1 MAGRGISVNLP
12 EEFMRVSKTIAFL
25 ATLAAFA
32 CGGSSDD
39 DNGNPTG
46 PGGGGATNGTFSAV
60 INGTT
65 WSATGQVSVTRQNPN
80 FIGIGGSGFAGS
92 TAYAFVL
99 GIGNAT
105 GPGTHSFNI
114 SAGGD
119 GSSLIIGGTTTGWGT
134 AFNGGTGSVTITVL
148 TTNRIAGTF
157 SGTAV
162 PSSGSAGNLI
172 VTNGQF
178 DLTF

>member
-1 MAGRGISVNLP
+1 MRIS
-12 EEFMRVSKTIAFL
+12 RTIAFL
-25 ATLAAFA
+25 ATLSALA
-32 CGGSSDD
+32 CGGGSDD
-39 DNGNPTG
+39 DGNPTG
-46 PGGGGATNGTFSAV
+46 PPAGGGGGGATNGTFSAQ
-60 INGTT
+60 INGST
-65 WSATGQVSVTRQNPN
+65 WSATGTVNVSRQPPN
-80 FIGIGGSGFAGS
+80 FIGLSGFGFAGN
-92 TAYAFVL
+92 TAYSVVL

-134 AFNGGTGSVTITVL
+134 AFSGGNGSVTITSL
-148 TTNRIAGTF
+148 TSNRIVGTF

-162 PSSGSAGNLI
+162 PSSGSAGNLVI
-172 VTNGQF
+172 TNGQF